1 MKRYLY
7 ILLVAALAVVACE
20 PVNVVPDPVVEANF
34 GKITVK
40 AEDKSA
46 VVRVADTY
54 LTVDGERYGDAK
66 IWVEYALTDV
76 DQIIAVTEY
85 TKAEDGSLTFVLDNL
100 TPLTSY
106 VAYVVV
112 DGGKYG
118 KHTSDNIGFSTSEEY
133 IPFSG
138 MNYKAVAQA
147 KGIIAELHLSNLQYI
162 YEDEAQKISSVKV
175 EYLLQNSNK
184 RVSKEFAGSSLAD
197 NSLSVKLPFEGEE
210 YLTENR
216 NYTVYVTL
224 SAEGLS
230 ETFSAQV
237 CEFKTSYAEITASIA
252 QPELSYDA
260 NGITATV
267 DNVEIFYDGVSDKV
281 YKSRYTAYYAFY
293 YREVGANEWTKIDAD
308 VEGGT
313 MSVSIINALLKRGAT
328 YQVKAALT
336 AGVNNTPCESE
347 VAEIEVPNVET
358 PTPPTPPIDGGGN
371 TTLVAGTW
379 HLTEWRGAKPS
390 FEVYLDITEAG
401 VVTLWQKIEHRE
413 WECFYSSANV
423 DNGIISGVYSD
434 GVAWGASYYISA
446 TQNSMVWVDVADAT
460 DISVYTRSELPEEL
474 TAVVT
479 RSVVS
484 SARFL

>member
-1 MKRYLY
+1 M
-7 ILLVAALAVVACE
+7 AVVACE

-34 GKITVK
+34 GNIAVK

-66 IWVEYALTDV
+66 IWVEYTPADV
-76 DQIIAVTEY
+76 DQIVAVTEY
-85 TKAEDGSLTFVLDNL
+85 AEEEGALSFVLDEL
-100 TPLTSY
+100 TPSTSY

-112 DGGKYG
+112 DGGEYG
-118 KHTSDNIGFSTSEEY
+118 KHTSDRVPFVTNEEY

-138 MNYKAVAQA
+138 MNYRAEAEA
-147 KGIIAELHLSNLQYI
+147 KGIIAELSLSNLQYI
-162 YEDEAQKISSVKV
+162 YQDEAQKISSVKV
-175 EYLLQNSNK
+175 DYLLQNSNK

-252 QPELSYDA
+252 KPELSYDA

-267 DNVEIFYDGVSDKV
+267 DNVEIFYDDVSDKV

-293 YREVGANEWTKIDAD
+293 YREVGANEWSKID
-308 VEGGT
+308 VERVDNAIST
-313 MSVSIINALLKRGAT
+313 TIISALIKKGAT

-336 AGVNNTPCESE
+336 AGVNNTPGESE
-347 VAEIEVPNVET
+347 VAEINVPEDVVV
-358 PTPPTPPIDGGGN
+358 PTPPVEGGGD
-371 TTLVAGTW
+371 TSSIAGIW
-379 HLTEWRGAKPS
+379 HLTEWRGAVPS
-390 FEVYLDITEAG
+390 FEVYIDITEDG

-413 WECFYSSANV
+413 WECYYSSAAIE
-423 DNGIISGVYSD
+423 DGIISGVYSD
-434 GVAWGASYYISA
+434 GVAWGTSYYIST
-446 TQNSMVWVDVADAT
+446 TQSSMVWVDVADAT
-460 DISVYTRSELPEEL
+460 DISVYTRSELPEGL
-474 TAVVT
+474 TEVVT

-484 SARFL
+484 SVRFL

>member
-34 GKITVK
+34 GNIAVK

-66 IWVEYALTDV
+66 IWVEYTLADV
-76 DQIIAVTEY
+76 DQIVAVTEY
-85 TKAEDGSLTFVLDNL
+85 AEEEDALSFVLDEL
-100 TPLTSY
+100 TPSTSY

-112 DGGKYG
+112 DGGEYG
-118 KHTSDNIGFSTSEEY
+118 KHTSDRVPFVTNEEY

-138 MNYKAVAQA
+138 MNYKAEVEA
-147 KGIIAELHLSNLQYI
+147 KGIIAELSLSNLQYI
-162 YEDEAQKISSVKV
+162 YQDEAQKISSVKV

-197 NSLSVKLPFEGEE
+197 NSLNVKLPFEGEE

-252 QPELSYDA
+252 KPELSYDA

-313 MSVSIINALLKRGAT
+313 MSVSIINALLKKGAT
-328 YQVKAALT
+328 YQVKVALT

-358 PTPPTPPIDGGGN
+358 PTPPTPPIEGGGD

-379 HLTEWRGAKPS
+379 HLTEWRGAAPS
-390 FEVYLDITEAG
+390 FEVYIDITEDG

-423 DNGIISGVYSD
+423 ENGIISGVYSD
-434 GVAWGASYYISA
+434 GVAWGTSYYIST

-460 DISVYTRSELPEEL
+460 DISVYTRSELPVGL

>member
-34 GKITVK
+34 GKISIQTT
-40 AEDKSA
+40 DKSA
-46 VVRVADTY
+46 VVRVHDTY
-54 LTVDGERYGDAK
+54 LSVDGVRYDDAK
-66 IWVEYALTDV
+66 IWVEYNAEQQNEVTS
-76 DQIIAVTEY
+76 VTEY
-85 TKAEDGSLTFVLDNL
+85 TEEDGCLIFVISDL
-100 TPLTSY
+100 TPLSGY

-112 DGGKYG
+112 DGGEYG
-118 KHTSDNIGFSTSEEY
+118 KHTSDRIPFATNEEY

-138 MNYKAVAQA
+138 MNYEAVAEA
-147 KGIIAELHLSNLQYI
+147 KGIVAELSLSNLQYI

-175 EYLLQNSNK
+175 EYLLQNSDK
-184 RVSKEFAGSSLAD
+184 RVAKEFAGSLLAD

-230 ETFSAQV
+230 DTFSAEV

-252 QPELSYDA
+252 KPELSYDA

-293 YREVGANEWTKIDAD
+293 YREVGANEWSKID
-308 VEGGT
+308 VERVDNAIST
-313 MSVSIINALLKRGAT
+313 TIISALLKKGAT

-336 AGVNNTPCESE
+336 AGVNNTPGESE
-347 VAEIEVPNVET
+347 VAEINVPEDVVV
-358 PTPPTPPIDGGGN
+358 PTPPVEGGGD
-371 TTLVAGTW
+371 TSSIAGIW
-379 HLTEWRGAKPS
+379 HLTEWRGAAPS
-390 FEVYLDITEAG
+390 FEVYIDITEDG
-401 VVTLWQKIEHRE
+401 VVTLWQKIEHRA
-413 WECFYSSANV
+413 WECYYSSAAIE
-423 DNGIISGVYSD
+423 DGIISGVYSD
-434 GVAWGASYYISA
+434 GVAWGTSYYIST
-446 TQNSMVWVDVADAT
+446 TQSSMVWVDVADAT
-460 DISVYTRSELPEEL
+460 DISVYTRSELPEGL
-474 TAVVT
+474 TEVVT

-484 SARFL
+484 SVRFL